1 MKLRLLDLL
10 ILSDCFLCNSYP
22 SVFFE
27 TFSHAINQE
36 LHAHSWNLGK
46 IYLINFL
53 KSWSLPCFTR

>member
-1 MKLRLLDLL
+1 MELRLLDLL

-46 IYLINFL
+46 I
-53 KSWSLPCFTR
+53 